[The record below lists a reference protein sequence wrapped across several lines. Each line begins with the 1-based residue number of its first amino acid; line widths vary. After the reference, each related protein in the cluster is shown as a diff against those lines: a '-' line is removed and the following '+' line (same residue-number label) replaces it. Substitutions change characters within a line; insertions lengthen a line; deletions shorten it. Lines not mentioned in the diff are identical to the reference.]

1 MFRGISSKT
10 PETVSFLFFLV
21 FLLACLFLC
30 VFLKLWRVI
39 HCVTAAINGVKQRR
53 IVRVHWTCRC
63 RWMTVKEDL
72 CVENWLTHRL
82 IKCRN
87 FASCSSREVGIILE
101 NAMSLYRM
109 FQARK
114 CRSDATRSW
123 SKRTVQMSRPVYL
136 CARCTLKIM
145 FRPWDN
151 PLNIVK
157 MQPPSVF
164 CCYCNIAS
172 TKAVAVI
179 IIHLKPFWGFCK
191 CSILFIAGISFFFSP
206 SSLFSLSLFF
216 LSSPPPPFRSCAFSA
231 PYIVMHQLIDCVFV
245 TVRIC
250 FLCAVLLCVYSLDFH
265 AKC

>member
-1 MFRGISSKT
+1 MWHRGQCVLNFTRNRLMFRRISLKT
-10 PETVSFLFFLV
+10 PETVIFFLFFLV
-21 FLLACLFLC
+21 ACLFLC

-87 FASCSSREVGIILE
+87 FASCSSREVGIIPE
-101 NAMSLYRM
+101 SAMSLCRM

-114 CRSDATRSW
+114 CRSDARSSW
-123 SKRTVQMSRPVYL
+123 SKRSVQMSRPKYL
-136 CARCTLKIM
+136 CGTCTLKIM

-157 MQPPSVF
+157 MQPPSV
-164 CCYCNIAS
+164 
-172 TKAVAVI
+172 
-179 IIHLKPFWGFCK
+179 
-191 CSILFIAGISFFFSP
+191 
-206 SSLFSLSLFF
+206 
-216 LSSPPPPFRSCAFSA
+216 
-231 PYIVMHQLIDCVFV
+231 
-245 TVRIC
+245 
-250 FLCAVLLCVYSLDFH
+250 LLLL
-265 AKC
+265 